1 MGSIRVTCEKCGS
14 KMDCPDSDA
23 GRKVL
28 CKLCFHNNLVPSAHP
43 SWDNLEL
50 DGAETGERVTRGDD
64 LLCATTHER
73 NLDAKAQ
80 ADANDIKQIFFA
92 SEDTPPAPPTQ
103 PKDPDKALTNVAIG
117 IFRLKN
123 WPCQEE
129 PGYKAFRAKVKFH
142 SAQLGVTSIDDYRVY
157 ATKGLL
163 MLETPVI
170 DLPPMQGVP
179 LLETINEINQRSVS
193 SVFYLEAN
201 GVMMRHALIPRPRE
215 EGFLTAA
222 MLLQTLRQINHD
234 RRHALTLLRE
244 AVESKRLD
252 PLAIARAFAQP
263 CAASA
268 VKSHSLDQ
276 INDLANFAGLQTN
289 MLAGQITL
297 NKEVAAP
304 DKCPVRVAALPGFMR
319 GWVTLGDAARSAS
332 TWSFIPTSFRDLL
345 KSGRGKPSQIL
356 EEINEMNKKAE
367 LLRFTYT
374 KRQLVA
380 SAAVFPTD
388 APTSVEQFKVFSEM
402 LLVFAAANAAQS
414 SGQLAKAG

>member
-1 MGSIRVTCEKCGS
+1 MGSIRVTCGKCGS
-14 KMDCPDSDA
+14 KMDCPDTDA
-23 GRKVL
+23 GSKVL
-28 CKLCFHNNLVPSAHP
+28 CKLCFHNNVVPSAHP

-50 DGAETGERVTRGDD
+50 DGGDVGERAARGDD
-64 LLCATTHER
+64 LLSATAHER
-73 NLDAKAQ
+73 NQEAKAQ
-80 ADANDIKQIFFA
+80 AEAEDIKQIFFT
-92 SEDTPPAPPTQ
+92 SENTPPAPPTQ

-157 ATKGLL
+157 ASKGLL

-170 DLPPMQGVP
+170 ELPPLPGVP
-179 LLETINEINQRSVS
+179 LLETINEINQRSIS
-193 SVFYLEAN
+193 SVFYLDTQ

-215 EGFLTAA
+215 EGFLTAG

-244 AVESKRLD
+244 AVESKKLD

-263 CAASA
+263 AAAST
-268 VKSHSLDQ
+268 VRSHSLEE
-276 INDLANFAGLQTN
+276 IADLASFAGLHTN
-289 MLAGQITL
+289 TVSGQITIS
-297 NKEVAAP
+297 KEVAAP

-319 GWVTLGDAARSAS
+319 GWVTLGEASRSAS
-332 TWSFIPTSFRDLL
+332 TWNFIPMSFRELL
-345 KSGRGKPSQIL
+345 KSGRGKPAQIL
-356 EEINEMNKKAE
+356 EHINEMNKKAE

-374 KRQLVA
+374 KRQMVA

-388 APTSVEQFKVFSEM
+388 APMSVEQFKVFAD
-402 LLVFAAANAAQS
+402 LLLIFAAANASQS